1 MNVRIYPLGRM
12 NMNLFYTHQ
21 ELNNLY
27 LNVTNDTE
35 IFHFPIIWIYVI
47 QIYLHTQRC
56 LLNYVLCAIV
66 CKIALI

>member
-1 MNVRIYPLGRM
+1 MNVRIYPLDRM

-35 IFHFPIIWIYVI
+35 IFNIPIIWIYVI
-47 QIYLHTQRC
+47 RIYLHTQRC
-56 LLNYVLCAIV
+56 LLNYGLCAIV